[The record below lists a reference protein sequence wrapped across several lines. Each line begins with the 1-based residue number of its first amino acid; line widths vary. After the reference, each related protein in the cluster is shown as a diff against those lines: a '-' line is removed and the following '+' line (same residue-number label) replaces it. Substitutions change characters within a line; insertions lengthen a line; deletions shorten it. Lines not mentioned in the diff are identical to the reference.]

1 MTKNTPSQW
10 TSSVSDITPE
20 DIYIRGYA
28 MQDLVGRLPFSAITF
43 LLVRGRIPTPGE
55 AKMTD
60 VILSSILDYA
70 LQKSGTVAARAIVSV
85 NPRMTAGLSAAML
98 GAGDYAVSP
107 EDTGKFI
114 ADGFAAWKAS
124 GLDAEAHAASLVADL
139 RKAKRRVPGFGHQ
152 VFRGVD
158 PRAERLKSIAKAQGV
173 WGDANEWYEA
183 VHRAFQAAANK
194 PDLVMNDVGMLAG
207 IMFQMGFTPPE
218 MTGLA
223 LLSTFPGVIAH
234 ISEELQSGAINRI
247 IPDENVTYARIRRK
261 LDEDCAAAGWSAYSA
276 TSR

>member
-1 MTKNTPSQW
+1 MSKSTPSHW
-10 TSSVSDITPE
+10 NSSVSDITPE

-28 MQDLVGRLPFSAITF
+28 MQDLVGRLPFSAIAF
-43 LLVRGRIPTPGE
+43 LLVRGQIPTQGE
-55 AKMTD
+55 AKMMD

-85 NPRMTAGLSAAML
+85 NPKMTAGLSAAML

-107 EDTGKFI
+107 EETGQFI

-124 GLDAEAHAASLVADL
+124 GLDLEAHATALVAEL
-139 RKAKRRVPGFGHQ
+139 RAAKRRVPGFGHP

-158 PRAERLKSIAKAQGV
+158 PRAERLRSIAQAQGV
-173 WGDANEWYEA
+173 WGEANMWYAA
-183 VHRAFQAAANK
+183 VHRAFQQAANK

-223 LLSTFPGVIAH
+223 LLSTFPGLIAH

-247 IPDENVTYARIRRK
+247 IPDESTTYARLRRD
-261 LDEDCAAAGWSAYSA
+261 LTADCAAAGW
-276 TSR
+276 